1 MSGWMNNGRVVS
13 GEVAGRRGPW
23 AARALA
29 LALCGIIL
37 VSLATVAPAA
47 SRGSAPA
54 ARAAG
59 IVAWERKGFSLPAW
73 SESELFNSGAS
84 LQQLADTGANSVTFI
99 VTWYTPSVYST
110 DVSRTGA
117 TASDASLIWAIQRAR
132 ALGLQVSLKPHL
144 DPQDGQW
151 RANINPTNVD
161 LWFANY
167 GAMINHYA
175 DLGQQYGASL
185 LTIGAELVSMS
196 TNPAYDGRWRALIGG
211 VRGRFTGKLTYSANW
226 GGEGFTEEWS
236 RIPFWDVLD
245 YLGLSAYFELATTT
259 TPTVESMKMS
269 WASWRANKIGPFQAR
284 WNKPV
289 LFIEGGY
296 RSGDGTARQPWNS
309 WDNWP
314 LDQQEQVDCWEA
326 LFEFW
331 SGVSW
336 FAGGEFWLFN
346 TNANTSA
353 TDGGYEIQNKPAYN
367 TVKAWFGGG
376 VVPPTPA
383 PPTATTAPP
392 TPTAGPPTPTVAPP
406 TPTAGPPTAT
416 SSATV
421 CPVGQYRGEYFG
433 NITLVGA
440 PALVRCDATVSFDW
454 GYGSPGG
461 GLVGD
466 GFSAQ
471 WTGVQS
477 FPTAGEYRFTVRAD
491 DGVRVYVDGALL
503 IDGWRDQGATTYT
516 ATRPMTAG
524 QHETRLEYYENSGQA
539 SIQFNWTAATP
550 TPTPT
555 GTAAPSANLALGKPA
570 TADSACAAAEGPEK
584 ANDGATANNSKWCS
598 IGASRYWQ
606 VDLGTVT
613 TIAKVVIKHAGAGG
627 ENPAWNTR
635 DFAIDVSQDGAT
647 WYTPATV
654 SGNTANETTTTFTP
668 YRDRYVRVRVIT
680 PTSTGDLAARLYEV
694 EVYGSINAQTPR
706 NLALSRPATADSA
719 CAAAEGPAKANDGAT
734 ANNSKWCSLGATR
747 WWQVDLGAPLTVS
760 KFVIKHAGAGGESPS
775 WDTRDFTIEVSLDGA
790 AWTTVVTV
798 TGNTADVTT
807 HPIAATTARYVRIR
821 IGAAAGAGGDGVVR
835 LYEVEVYGP

>member
-1 MSGWMNNGRVVS
+1 M
-13 GEVAGRRGPW
+13 
-23 AARALA
+23 
-29 LALCGIIL
+29 
-37 VSLATVAPAA
+37 
-47 SRGSAPA
+47 
-54 ARAAG
+54 
-59 IVAWERKGFSLPAW
+59 
-73 SESELFNSGAS
+73 
-84 LQQLADTGANSVTFI
+84 ADTGANSVTFI

-259 TPTVESMKMS
+259 TPTVESMKTS

-296 RSGDGTARQPWNS
+296 RSADGTARQPWNS

-383 PPTATTAPP
+383 PPTATTVPP

-406 TPTAGPPTAT
+406 TPTIVPTAT

-461 GLVGD
+461 GLAGD
-466 GFSAQ
+466 GFSAR

-516 ATRPMTAG
+516 ATRAMTAG

-570 TADSACAAAEGPEK
+570 TADSACAAAEGP
-584 ANDGATANNSKWCS
+584 
-598 IGASRYWQ
+598 
-606 VDLGTVT
+606 
-613 TIAKVVIKHAGAGG
+613 
-627 ENPAWNTR
+627 
-635 DFAIDVSQDGAT
+635 
-647 WYTPATV
+647 
-654 SGNTANETTTTFTP
+654 
-668 YRDRYVRVRVIT
+668 
-680 PTSTGDLAARLYEV
+680 
-694 EVYGSINAQTPR
+694 
-706 NLALSRPATADSA
+706 
-719 CAAAEGPAKANDGAT
+719 AKANDGAT

-760 KFVIKHAGAGGESPS
+760 MFVIKHAGAGGESPS

-821 IGAAAGAGGDGVVR
+821 IGAAAGAGGDGVAR